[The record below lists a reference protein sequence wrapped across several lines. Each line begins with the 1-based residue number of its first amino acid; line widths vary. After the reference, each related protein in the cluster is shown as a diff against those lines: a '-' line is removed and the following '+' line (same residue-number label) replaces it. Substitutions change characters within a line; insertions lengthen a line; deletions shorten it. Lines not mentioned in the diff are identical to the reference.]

1 MTVGFQ
7 AGDVLRDGQYEI
19 QRLLRRARDKDVYLA
34 HDRVLGFEVAI
45 DVFASNNTVMPNGQR
60 VSAWEARVL
69 GQLGSHPNIASAQGY
84 WVEDGMPLMATRYL
98 SGGTLRDLIRQSQE
112 CGESLPAG
120 EVLRIA
126 AEIAQGLAHIH
137 GRRIL
142 YRDLQPSN
150 VLFDEWGTVHLV
162 DFDTAALLD
171 DPAMNDVSG
180 RSAIGYMA
188 PELIAGGPADERAD
202 LYSLGATMQEMITGQ
217 PPFNGT
223 REEILAAHCKGSR
236 PSLDQDDIAD
246 ATRDLV
252 LCLLAPQ
259 RDHRPASAAE
269 VADRIKALSATRE
282 EIALLLTKDESA
294 TLEFKSSFRK
304 NCGPNEPADKRPG
317 AQGRAGVGRKVLE
330 TVAAFHNTFGGTLV
344 IGVSDDRKVV
354 GIENEYPPVSSPRD
368 GWRLAFDDVISRHL
382 GGDAM
387 SSIDLHLE
395 PWDGHTIA
403 IVRCTQRREP
413 TWLDGDLHVRRTAS
427 TEKLCARDALGW
439 CRDHWG

>member
-1 MTVGFQ
+1 MKVGFQ

-19 QRLLRRARDKDVYLA
+19 QRLLRSARDKDVYLA
-34 HDRVLGFEVAI
+34 DDRVLGFAVTI

-84 WVEDGMPLMATRYL
+84 WVENGMPLMATRYL
-98 SGGTLRDLIRQSQE
+98 SGGTLHDLMRQSRE
-112 CGESLPAG
+112 TGEPLPIG
-120 EVLRIA
+120 KVLRIA
-126 AEIAQGLAHIH
+126 AEIACGLAHIH

-142 YRDLQPSN
+142 YRDLQPRN

-171 DPAMNDVSG
+171 DPGMNDLSG
-180 RSAIGYMA
+180 RPAIGYMA

-202 LYSLGATMQEMITGQ
+202 LYSLGATVYEMITGQ
-217 PPFNGT
+217 PPFTGS
-223 REEILAAHCKGSR
+223 REEILAAHCKGSL

-252 LCLLAPQ
+252 LSLLAPQ
-259 RDHRPASAAE
+259 RKHRPGSASE
-269 VADRIKALSATRE
+269 VAERIKALSAARD
-282 EIALLLTKDESA
+282 EIALLLTEDESA
-294 TLEFKSSFRK
+294 TREFKSSFRK
-304 NCGPNEPADKRPG
+304 HCGPKDLTDKRPG
-317 AQGRAGVGRKVLE
+317 AQGRADIGRKVLE
-330 TVAAFHNTFGGTLV
+330 TIAAFHNTSGGTLV

-354 GIENEYPPVSSPRD
+354 GIEDEYPPVSSPRD
-368 GWRLAFDDVISRHL
+368 GWRLAFDDTVSRHL

-387 SSIDLHLE
+387 SSIDLRLE

-403 IVRCTQRREP
+403 LVRCRPRREP
-413 TWLDGDLHVRRTAS
+413 TWLDGDLYVRRTAS
-427 TEKLCARDALGW
+427 TEKLCARDALAW